1 MLCKF
6 VIFMENSNENKISN
20 GLKIT
25 LLVIVIVAVALFTL
39 YKWATST
46 GDDTAPLTKK
56 FVNYINNFSPLNS
69 NDNSY
74 DTFTLS
80 SSGNPKEKQKEKINR
95 FAIDYC
101 RSSPNITHKKPIDKE
116 GEDNKTYEFSVN
128 YETLSE
134 NGEKIKI
141 DCVMT
146 LVSIEKGLINIEED
160 FIKNNFQKM
169 ICYMSNQFKKFIVPY
184 LHFVCLNK
192 QKMMIKIVP
201 NFSNLTIR
209 DLIKTKK
216 LKDEQIPKFAHEI
229 AKALYT
235 LHKNNFFLLNL
246 NTGNIFIDE
255 YGKIKINGIELI
267 LMDNEDVFYNYIYE
281 FFNSNQ
287 KYFSPASNLNLFE
300 VIDTV
305 SFGRVLYEMASGNP
319 LTTNYP
325 NDLDKLGN
333 FEIKEILMNIFP
345 LKGICNIKLKEILQM
360 KLFSSITN
368 EENKKSKF
376 NFFGLKK
383 NKNDSDDDEDE
394 FNENNDD
401 NENNHLV
408 SNYLQTND
416 QFYSVKDILY
426 NQKNLLLRKTKKESD
441 DDIDIKIDTS
451 I

>member
-1 MLCKF
+1 
-6 VIFMENSNENKISN
+6 MESSNENKISN

-25 LLVIVIVAVALFTL
+25 LLVIVIIAVGLFTL

-56 FVNYINNFSPLNS
+56 FVNYINNLAPLNS
-69 NDNSY
+69 NENSY

-80 SSGNPKEKQKEKINR
+80 SSGNSKEKQKEKINR

-116 GEDNKTYEFSVN
+116 GENNKKYNFSVN
-128 YETLSE
+128 YESLSE
-134 NGEKIKI
+134 SGEKVKI

-146 LVSIEKGLINIEED
+146 LISIEKGLINIEED

-192 QKMMIKIVP
+192 QKMLIKIVP
-201 NFSNLTIR
+201 HFSKGTIR
-209 DLIKTKK
+209 DLIKSKK
-216 LKDEQIPKFAHEI
+216 LKDDKIQIFAYEI
-229 AKALYT
+229 AKALCT
-235 LHKNNFFLLNL
+235 LHKNNFYLLNL
-246 NTGNIFIDE
+246 QTGNIFIDE
-255 YGKIKINGIELI
+255 NEKIKINGIESI
-267 LMDNEDVFYNYIYE
+267 LMDNEDNFYNYIYE

-287 KYFSPASNLNLFE
+287 KSFPSTTNLNLFE
-300 VIDTV
+300 MIDTV

-319 LTTNYP
+319 LTTHYP
-325 NDLDKLGN
+325 SDLDELGSY
-333 FEIKEILMNIFP
+333 EIKEILMKIFP
-345 LKGICNIKLKEILQM
+345 HKGICNIKLKEILQM

-368 EENKKSKF
+368 EAKKKSKF

-383 NKNDSDDDEDE
+383 NKNDSDNDEDE

-401 NENNHLV
+401 NENNQLV
-408 SNYLQTND
+408 SNDLQTND
-416 QFYSVKDILY
+416 QFYSLKDILY
-426 NQKNLLLRKTKKESD
+426 NQKNILLRKIKNVSD